1 MSMKLVFVFVLTT
14 ASISAVLAQ
23 DARSALSGD
32 VSSALSGDVT
42 KMSVKIC
49 SISSKGNWRSIT
61 PVPQS
66 WTVSDCKDYAKS
78 VEANNIQLGCIFVT
92 GPKYTWSKLLPLDAS
107 SSVPA
112 PNCGW

>member
-1 MSMKLVFVFVLTT
+1 MNRKTLFVLALTA
-14 ASISAVLAQ
+14 ASISTASAQ
-23 DARSALSGD
+23 DARSTLSGD
-32 VSSALSGDVT
+32 LSSALSGDVT

-49 SISSKGNWRSIT
+49 SLSSKGNWRSIT

-78 VEANNIQLGCIFVT
+78 VEADSIQVGCIFVT
-92 GPKYTWSKLLPLDAS
+92 GPKYTWSQLVPLDAS